1 MPARA
6 LALLLLLVVT
16 CRAEDLVTITPAED
30 ENVLLHNPDMGWV
43 LYENYPLDH
52 EKGGSSTLL
61 ALPDEPFAPVDAVA
75 LMFSWQDVEKREGE
89 YDFAKADYAYDYWKK
104 RGKEIQLRLSTESL
118 LWWTNRNPPAGKGV
132 PDYVLD
138 KLPADKKQTRVCE
151 GIPYTLVDAREPY
164 YLQRLEKF
172 LAATADHFSRKRG
185 RPVTLVDLRGFGLW
199 GEWHTGYQYPT
210 LDARRAALVGV
221 IDRYAAAFKDN
232 FVALSASYDPD
243 GPRELRAGP
252 TDHFDE
258 SFTRT
263 YDEFLRYSAFD
274 HALAVPNVTFRRDGA
289 GGAVHSNERKLLDQ
303 AFRTLRK
310 GPICCEFVDGYANS
324 KKGRRGWVEW
334 KIDDALSL
342 HPNYINLLGWQ
353 GADARD
359 FMKERPDLIARG
371 LCTMGYRLVPT
382 KIQLPATIRAGEPFH
397 FVSEWTNRAVGR
409 AMRDYTLR
417 LTLTDATGHVIATT
431 DAGPTGCDRW
441 IQGQTYPLTQDVTFR
456 DVRPGQYDLRL
467 SLIDPRTNR
476 PIALSLKD
484 GDAEKR
490 YQVTTITIP

>member
-89 YDFAKADYAYDYWKK
+89 YDFAKAGYAYDYWKK

-274 HALAVPNVTFRRDGA
+274 HALAVPNVTFRREAPAARSTPTSASCSTRPSARSGRARSAASSSTATPTQRRAAGA
-289 GGAVHSNERKLLDQ
+289 GS
-303 AFRTLRK
+303 
-310 GPICCEFVDGYANS
+310 S
-324 KKGRRGWVEW
+324 GR
-334 KIDDALSL
+334 S
-342 HPNYINLLGWQ
+342 
-353 GADARD
+353 
-359 FMKERPDLIARG
+359 
-371 LCTMGYRLVPT
+371 
-382 KIQLPATIRAGEPFH
+382 
-397 FVSEWTNRAVGR
+397 
-409 AMRDYTLR
+409 
-417 LTLTDATGHVIATT
+417 TT
-431 DAGPTGCDRW
+431 P
-441 IQGQTYPLTQDVTFR
+441 
-456 DVRPGQYDLRL
+456 
-467 SLIDPRTNR
+467 
-476 PIALSLKD
+476 
-484 GDAEKR
+484 
-490 YQVTTITIP
+490 